1 MVFEQTGPP
10 HPSSCNAL
18 MLGLILF
25 SLLSPLTYL
34 HSTLNTHIPLPSVPL
49 SLFPVPQNDFLFVQL
64 LDLPK
69 NVVLLCPKQG
79 LAIA

>member
-25 SLLSPLTYL
+25 SLLSPFYL
-34 HSTLNTHIPLPSVPL
+34 LAFHPALGMPLKPSFTWPL
-49 SLFPVPQNDFLFVQL
+49 SIIYDAHF
-64 LDLPK
+64 
-69 NVVLLCPKQG
+69 
-79 LAIA
+79 